1 MTIRIPPDNL
11 IDKILKQFGV
21 KRVLVLPENIDS
33 QKNKYGHHIQIKA
46 KHESLLKT
54 ILRQFKKENRDFT
67 L

>member
-11 IDKILKQFGV
+11 IDNVLKQFGI
-21 KRVLVLPENIDS
+21 KRVIVLPKNIDS
-33 QKNKYGHHIQIKA
+33 LRNQFGHHIQIKA

-54 ILRQFKKENRDFT
+54 ILRLFRKEKQDFI